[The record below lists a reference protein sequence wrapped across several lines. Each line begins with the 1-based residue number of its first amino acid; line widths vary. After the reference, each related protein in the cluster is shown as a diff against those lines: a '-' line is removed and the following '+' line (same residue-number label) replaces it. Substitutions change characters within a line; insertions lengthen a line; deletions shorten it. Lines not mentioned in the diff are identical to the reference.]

1 VFSAKLSIE
10 IIALLFG
17 FRYGARPMATL
28 NKLLKFGIY
37 AVIFLVALVCSLYFT
52 SKWIVQSEE
61 EVLVPDLVG
70 HDTVYALDLLT
81 SLGLNIKV
89 GGFMWSESVP
99 KNFIASQKPDSGTW
113 LKQDR
118 DVKVIIS
125 RGSKKVRVPKLVG
138 TNLREAKLVLAQNGL
153 QLGGICRVPASQYP
167 RGTIIAQRPEF
178 LQEIERGQSVDFL
191 ISTGSESVAVAMPEL
206 RQRPV
211 GQALEILEGLGLLP
225 SEVKEIHQP
234 DQPLNTVVG
243 QQPLSGYRVDGDTSI
258 VLTINRLPHPKGQ
271 EAKLWWFTYH
281 LAAGYFKKEIT
292 LSEHQD
298 GEDIVLYRRIHRPGE
313 QLDWLVWVR
322 SPDEVSILVD
332 GLLQRQEPSGFSWLN
347 YFSVG

>member
-1 VFSAKLSIE
+1 
-10 IIALLFG
+10 
-17 FRYGARPMATL
+17 MAIL
-28 NKLLKFGIY
+28 NKLIRFGIY
-37 AVIFLVALVCSLYFT
+37 GGIFLLALVCSLYLT

-89 GGFMWSESVP
+89 GGFMWSETVP
-99 KNFIASQKPDSGTW
+99 KNFIASQEPDSGTW

-125 RGSKKVRVPKLVG
+125 RGSKRVRVPKLVG
-138 TNLREAKLVLAQNGL
+138 TKLREAKLVLAQNGL
-153 QLGGICRVPASQYP
+153 QIGGICRIPASQYP
-167 RGTIIAQRPEF
+167 RGTIIAQKPEF

-191 ISTGSESVAVAMPEL
+191 ISNGSKAVAVAMPEL
-206 RQRPV
+206 LGRSV
-211 GQALEILEGLGLLP
+211 GQALKMLDGLGLVP

-234 DQPLNTVVG
+234 DQPLNTIVA
-243 QQPLSGYRVDGDTSI
+243 QRPLAGYRVDGDSSM
-258 VLTINRLPHPKGQ
+258 VLTINRLPQRKGQ
-271 EAKLWWFTYH
+271 EAKLWWITYQ

-292 LSEHQD
+292 LRQHQD
-298 GEDIVLYRRIHRPGE
+298 GEDTYLYSRIHRPGD

-322 SPDEVSILVD
+322 SPQEISVLVD
-332 GLLQRQEPSGFSWLN
+332 GLPQRQEPMGFNWLS
-347 YFSVG
+347 YFSVGEELVRVQFDQLRRAI

>member
-1 VFSAKLSIE
+1 
-10 IIALLFG
+10 
-17 FRYGARPMATL
+17 MAML
-28 NKLLKFGIY
+28 NKLLRFGIY
-37 AVIFLVALVCSLYFT
+37 AVIFLVALVCSLYLT

-118 DVKVIIS
+118 DVRVVIS
-125 RGSKKVRVPKLVG
+125 RGSKRVRVPKLVG
-138 TNLREAKLVLAQNGL
+138 TKLREAKLVLAQNGL
-153 QLGGICRVPASQYP
+153 QLGSICRVPASQYP
-167 RGTIIAQRPEF
+167 RDTIIAQKPEF

-191 ISTGSESVAVAMPEL
+191 ISTGSKPLAVAMPEL
-206 RQRPV
+206 RQRSV
-211 GQALEILEGLGLLP
+211 GQALKILEGLGLLP

-234 DQPLNTVVG
+234 DQPLNTVVA
-243 QQPLSGYRVDGDTSI
+243 QRPLSGYRVDGDSSI
-258 VLTINRLPHPKGQ
+258 VLTINRLPQPKGQ

-292 LSEHQD
+292 LSQHQD
-298 GEDIVLYRRIHRPGE
+298 GEDMDVYRRIHRPGD
-313 QLDWLVWVR
+313 QLDWLLLVR
-322 SPDEVSILVD
+322 SPDEISILVD
-332 GLLQRQEPSGFSWLN
+332 GLLQRQEPSGFNRLS
-347 YFSVG
+347 YSSVGEELVPVPVVKSRRAT

>member
-1 VFSAKLSIE
+1 
-10 IIALLFG
+10 
-17 FRYGARPMATL
+17 MAIL
-28 NKLLKFGIY
+28 NKLLRFGIY
-37 AVIFLVALVCSLYFT
+37 AVIFFVALVCSLYFT

-61 EVLVPDLVG
+61 EVQVPDLVG

-99 KNFIASQKPDSGTW
+99 KNFIASQEPDSGTW
-113 LKQDR
+113 LKHDR
-118 DVKVIIS
+118 DVRVIIS
-125 RGSKKVRVPKLVG
+125 RGSKRVRVPKLVG
-138 TNLREAKLVLAQNGL
+138 TKLREAKLVLAQNGL

-167 RGTIIAQRPEF
+167 RGTIIAQKPEF
-178 LQEIERGQSVDFL
+178 LQEIERGQPVDFL
-191 ISTGSESVAVAMPEL
+191 VSTGGKSVAVAMPEL
-206 RQRPV
+206 RQRSA
-211 GQALEILEGLGLLP
+211 GQALKILEGLGLLP
-225 SEVKEIHQP
+225 SVVKEIHQP
-234 DQPLNTVVG
+234 GQPLNTVVG
-243 QQPLSGYRVDGDTSI
+243 QRPLSGYRVDGDSSI
-258 VLTINRLPHPKGQ
+258 VLTINRLPQPKGQ

-332 GLLQRQEPSGFSWLN
+332 GLLQRQGVNGFNWLS
-347 YFSVG
+347 YLSIGEELAPVPFVKSRRAT

>member
-1 VFSAKLSIE
+1 
-10 IIALLFG
+10 
-17 FRYGARPMATL
+17 MAIL
-28 NKLLKFGIY
+28 NKLFRFGIY
-37 AVIFLVALVCSLYFT
+37 AVIFLVALVCSLYLT

-89 GGFMWSESVP
+89 GGFMWSEGVP

-138 TNLREAKLVLAQNGL
+138 TKLREAKLVLAQNGL
-153 QLGGICRVPASQYP
+153 QLGGICRIPASQYP
-167 RGTIIAQRPEF
+167 RGTIIAQKPEF

-191 ISTGSESVAVAMPEL
+191 ISNGSKSVGVAMPEL
-206 RQRPV
+206 RQRSV
-211 GQALEILEGLGLLP
+211 GQALKILDGLGLLP
-225 SEVKEIHQP
+225 SEVKEVHQP
-234 DQPLNTVVG
+234 EQPLNTVIG
-243 QQPLSGYRVDGDTSI
+243 QRPLAGYRVDGDSSV
-258 VLTINRLPHPKGQ
+258 VLTINRLPQPKGQ
-271 EAKLWWFTYH
+271 EAKLWWITYQ

-292 LSEHQD
+292 LSQHQD
-298 GEDIVLYRRIHRPGE
+298 GEDMDLYRRIHRPGD
-313 QLDWLVWVR
+313 QLDWLIWVR
-322 SPDEVSILVD
+322 SPDEVSVLVD
-332 GLLQRQEPSGFSWLN
+332 GLFQRQETIGFH
-347 YFSVG
+347 

>member
-1 VFSAKLSIE
+1 
-10 IIALLFG
+10 
-17 FRYGARPMATL
+17 MAIL
-28 NKLLKFGIY
+28 NKLLRFGIY
-37 AVIFLVALVCSLYFT
+37 GVIFVVALVCSLYLT

-99 KNFIASQKPDSGTW
+99 KNFIASQKPDAGTW

-125 RGSKKVRVPKLVG
+125 RGSRKVRVPKLVG
-138 TNLREAKLVLAQNGL
+138 MKLREAKLVLSQNGL
-153 QLGGICRVPASQYP
+153 QLGGICRIPATQYP
-167 RGTIIAQRPEF
+167 RGTIIAQQPEF

-191 ISTGSESVAVAMPEL
+191 ISTGSKSVAVAMPKL
-206 RQRPV
+206 RQLSV
-211 GQALEILEGLGLLP
+211 GQALKILEGLGLLP
-225 SEVKEIHQP
+225 SEVKEVHQP
-234 DQPLNTVVG
+234 QQPLNTVVD
-243 QQPLSGYRVDGDTSI
+243 QRPLEGYRVDGDSSI
-258 VLTINRLPHPKGQ
+258 VLTINRLPQPKGQ

-292 LSEHQD
+292 LIQHKD
-298 GEDIVLYRRIHRPGE
+298 GRNIELYRRIHRPGD
-313 QLDWLVWVR
+313 QLDWLIWVR
-322 SPDEVSILVD
+322 SPAEISILVD
-332 GLLQRQEPSGFSWLN
+332 GSLQRQEPLSFQWLS
-347 YFSVG
+347 YS

>member
-1 VFSAKLSIE
+1 
-10 IIALLFG
+10 
-17 FRYGARPMATL
+17 MAIL
-28 NKLLKFGIY
+28 NKMFRFGIY
-37 AVIFLVALVCSLYFT
+37 AVIFLVALVCSLYLT

-125 RGSKKVRVPKLVG
+125 RGSKRVRVPKLVG
-138 TNLREAKLVLAQNGL
+138 TKLREAKLVLAQNGL
-153 QLGGICRVPASQYP
+153 QLGGICRIPASQHS
-167 RGTIIAQRPEF
+167 RGTIIAQKPEF

-191 ISTGSESVAVAMPEL
+191 ISSGSKSVAVAMPEL
-206 RQRPV
+206 RQRSV
-211 GQALEILEGLGLLP
+211 GQALKILDKLGLLP
-225 SEVKEIHQP
+225 SEVKEVHQP
-234 DQPLNTVVG
+234 EQPLNTVVG
-243 QQPLSGYRVDGDTSI
+243 QRPLAGYRVDGESSI
-258 VLTINRLPHPKGQ
+258 VLTINRLPQPKGQ
-271 EAKLWWFTYH
+271 EAKLWWITYQ

-292 LSEHQD
+292 LSQHQD
-298 GEDIVLYRRIHRPGE
+298 GEDMDLYRRIHRPGD
-313 QLDWLVWVR
+313 QLDWLIWVR

-332 GLLQRQEPSGFSWLN
+332 GLIQRQETIGFNW
-347 YFSVG
+347 VG